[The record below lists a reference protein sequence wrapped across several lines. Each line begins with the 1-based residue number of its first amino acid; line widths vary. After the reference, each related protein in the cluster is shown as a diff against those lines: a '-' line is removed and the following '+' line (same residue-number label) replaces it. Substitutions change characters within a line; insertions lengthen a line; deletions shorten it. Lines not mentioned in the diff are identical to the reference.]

1 MYIPILV
8 ILHILT
14 HTNFQKTLFN
24 HPTIQFIANQMY
36 NTNFGINFVLYC
48 VSGQN
53 FRRALVEFWNNRRNP
68 NKRLRDTQVTT
79 GGNYSRQETTN

>member
-1 MYIPILV
+1 
-8 ILHILT
+8 
-14 HTNFQKTLFN
+14 
-24 HPTIQFIANQMY
+24 MY

-53 FRRALVEFWNNRRNP
+53 FRRALVEFWRKTRYP

-79 GGNYSRQETTN
+79 GAHYLGQKTYAIQLSLHLYIYTIK